1 MNMKKIGR
9 EMSLLMGVTLSFFLS
24 LTGLLAA
31 GKFNVVGWI
40 ISFLIS
46 TVISLIIGFLVPMK
60 KVTDGVN
67 NKLGLKPG
75 KLGTRCMESLLS
87 DLIYTPIITLAMVFM
102 AYKKAT
108 AHGAKIPFIGMF
120 GKSLVIS
127 LVVGFILIFIFM
139 PLYMKLVFK
148 KNGIGGPQG
157 PNIQGSMSNP
167 SEKDD

>member
-31 GKFNVVGWI
+31 GKFSVVGWL
-40 ISFLIS
+40 ISFVLS
-46 TVISLIIGFLVPMK
+46 TIISLIIGFLIPMK

-75 KLGTRCMESLLS
+75 KLSTRCMESLIS
-87 DLIYTPIITLAMVFM
+87 DLIYTPIITFAMVFM

-108 AHGAKIPFIGMF
+108 AHGAKIPFAGMF
-120 GKSLVIS
+120 IESLLICF
-127 LVVGFILIFIFM
+127 VVGFVLIFIFM
-139 PLYMKLVFK
+139 PVFMKIVLK
-148 KNGIGGPQG
+148 KNGIGGPGAMPG
-157 PNIQGSMSNP
+157 PKPEQ
-167 SEKDD
+167 KDE